1 MGNDS
6 NTFTIAIPE
15 MRKYKTLD
23 VAWRLL
29 FLIFWI
35 LWTVI
40 FYGNTE
46 VPREISFAT
55 MGVALVL
62 AGGFAFY
69 ASRKQKALRPLINRK
84 FAEEFNVKT
93 GHEYPPNIDIMDVK
107 RTVAVRK
114 DDGSALLWGI
124 NRSTG
129 SIKVT
134 PVAQAQS

>member
-6 NTFTIAIPE
+6 NSFTIASPE

-40 FYGNTE
+40 FYGNSE

-55 MGVALVL
+55 TGAALVL

-69 ASRKQKALRPLINRK
+69 ALRKQKALRPLINRK
-84 FAEEFNVKT
+84 FAEEFTAKT
-93 GHEYPPNIDIMDVK
+93 GQEYPQNIDILAVQ
-107 RTVAVRK
+107 RTIAVRK
-114 DDGSALLWGI
+114 DDGSVLLWGI

-134 PVAQAQS
+134 PVAQARP